1 MLGCPEAALADAENA
16 LENARE
22 IGHAATLM
30 HASADATARFAIAAR
45 SIARR
50 TLPEALASS
59 MNFVT

>member
-30 HASADATARFAIAAR
+30 HALGAGAHSYPLRKLR
-45 SIARR
+45 GGKC
-50 TLPEALASS
+50 ALK
-59 MNFVT
+59 

>member
-30 HASADATARFAIAAR
+30 HEKMVAEK
-45 SIARR
+45 
-50 TLPEALASS
+50 LGL
-59 MNFVT
+59 

>member
-30 HASADATARFAIAAR
+30 HALGCQRALISFAETTR
-45 SIARR
+45 WQVR
-50 TLPEALASS
+50 T
-59 MNFVT
+59 